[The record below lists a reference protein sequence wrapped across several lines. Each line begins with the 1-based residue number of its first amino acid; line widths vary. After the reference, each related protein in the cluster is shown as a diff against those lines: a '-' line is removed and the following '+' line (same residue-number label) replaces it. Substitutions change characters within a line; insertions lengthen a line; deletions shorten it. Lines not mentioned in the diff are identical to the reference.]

1 MLALFPPRPAPTP
14 NTPTE
19 KHPDDYDE
27 EEEMN
32 YLSPLTTASAD
43 RAVADRH
50 ALGNDYEADLI
61 SSGLFALTDRPSSKV
76 RTAIVRTSPTTL
88 ILVAASEA
96 GYYCGGLRQ
105 VELQLHLSNDG
116 RIEDDSGYHLPDPAI
131 FVSDHAGGNLNRFE
145 IPRDLALWAMRG
157 VATRA
162 GDAEASLL
170 GLAELDVTG
179 RRLAADVRELPDDD
193 RGLFLGQGLEGL
205 AADVARATLIRER
218 FAPAPSHQ
226 PLLLGRSRVWSTADY
241 TVPAGT
247 IVEDALDLP
256 ADSVFT
262 AVWYDSRDPGY
273 DVSDGRGVSPLL
285 RLIDSPEANGMAIT
299 AAEPTGSSTWRQWAP
314 QGVSQ
319 RTLYGWR
326 YVIHTGEG
334 PTLRE
339 LGGSR
344 FFKDFITVDKTEKHH
359 FNNPVALPN
368 EADGGYTGP
377 LPGEPHRRIRRH
389 YDAYFTKVALDVKL
403 DDEWYRFDYRVMWR
417 SDVVDEAADVGK
429 AAESLLRGNDL
440 CWADIDGAEIKIL
453 DDSTPDRGAGEDA
466 KPPLKRGRFLQWV
479 RRLAEQSK

>member
-1 MLALFPPRPAPTP
+1 
-14 NTPTE
+14 
-19 KHPDDYDE
+19 
-27 EEEMN
+27 MN
-32 YLSPLTTASAD
+32 YLSPLTAPTAD

-50 ALGNDYEADLI
+50 AIGNDYEADLI

-96 GYYCGGLRQ
+96 SYHGELQQ

-116 RIEDDSGYHLPDPAI
+116 RTEDDNGYHLPDPAI
-131 FVSDHAGGNLNRFE
+131 FVSDHAGGDLRRFE
-145 IPRDLALWAMRG
+145 ITRDLALWAMHG
-157 VATRA
+157 VAARA
-162 GDAEASLL
+162 GDAEASQL
-170 GLAELDVTG
+170 GLCELEDAG
-179 RRLAADVRELPDDD
+179 WRLAADRRELPDDD
-193 RGLFLGQGLEGL
+193 RGLFLEQGLEKL

-218 FAPAPSHQ
+218 FAPAPRHQ
-226 PLLLGRSRVWSTADY
+226 PLLLGRSRVWSPADY

-256 ADSVFT
+256 ADAVFT

-273 DVSDGRGVSPLL
+273 DISDGRGVSPLL

-299 AAEPTGSSTWRQWAP
+299 AAEPTGSSTWRPWAP

-339 LGGSR
+339 FGGSR

-377 LPGEPHRRIRRH
+377 LPGEPHRRIQQVNDGH
-389 YDAYFTKVALDVKL
+389 FTKLNLDAEHDGQWGWL
-403 DDEWYRFDYRVMWR
+403 DRVVWL
-417 SDVVDEAADVGK
+417 SETVDEADVHK
-429 AAESLLRGNDL
+429 AAEGLLRGNDL
-440 CWADIDGAEIKIL
+440 CWADIDGAEIKTL
-453 DDSTPDRGAGEDA
+453 HRTAVEEPR
-466 KPPLKRGRFLQWV
+466 PPHRRGRFLQWV
-479 RRLAEQSK
+479 SRRAQQSKQTGR

>member
-1 MLALFPPRPAPTP
+1 
-14 NTPTE
+14 
-19 KHPDDYDE
+19 
-27 EEEMN
+27 MN
-32 YLSPLTTASAD
+32 YLSPFTAPTDD
-43 RAVADRH
+43 RAVDRR
-50 ALGNDYEADLI
+50 ALSNEGVGGLI

-76 RTAIVRTSPTTL
+76 RTAVVRTSPTTL

-96 GYYCGGLRQ
+96 GYHGELQQ

-116 RIEDDSGYHLPDPAI
+116 RTEDDSGYHLPDPVI
-131 FVSDHAGGNLNRFE
+131 FVSNHAGGNLNRSE

-157 VATRA
+157 VAARA
-162 GDAEASLL
+162 GDAEASRL
-170 GLAELDVTG
+170 GLAELDDAG
-179 RRLAADVRELPDDD
+179 RRLAADVRELSDDD

-205 AADVARATLIRER
+205 AADVKRATRVRER
-218 FAPAPSHQ
+218 FAPAPRHQ
-226 PLLLGRSRVWSTADY
+226 PLLLGRSRVWSPADY

-256 ADSVFT
+256 ADAVFT

-273 DVSDGRGVSPLL
+273 DVSDGRGVSLLL

-299 AAEPTGSSTWRQWAP
+299 AAEPTGSSTWRPWAP

-359 FNNPVALPN
+359 FKNPVALPN
-368 EADGGYTGP
+368 GADGGYTGP
-377 LPGEPHRRIRRH
+377 LPGEPHRRLQQVNDGH
-389 YDAYFTKVALDVKL
+389 YTVLNLDVEHDGQWGCL
-403 DDEWYRFDYRVMWR
+403 DRVVWF
-417 SDVVDEAADVGK
+417 SETVDEADVRK
-429 AAESLLRGNDL
+429 AAENLLRGNDL
-440 CWADIDGAEIKIL
+440 CWADIDGAEIKSL
-453 DDSTPDRGAGEDA
+453 HRTAVEEPR
-466 KPPLKRGRFLQWV
+466 PPLRRGRFLQWV
-479 RRLAEQSK
+479 SRLAEGSG

>member
-1 MLALFPPRPAPTP
+1 
-14 NTPTE
+14 
-19 KHPDDYDE
+19 
-27 EEEMN
+27 MN
-32 YLSPLTTASAD
+32 YLSPLTAPTAV

-96 GYYCGGLRQ
+96 GAGVGLQQ

-116 RIEDDSGYHLPDPAI
+116 RTEDDNGYHLPDPAI
-131 FVSDHAGGNLNRFE
+131 FVSDHAGGDLRRFE
-145 IPRDLALWAMRG
+145 ITRDLALWAMHG
-157 VATRA
+157 VAARA
-162 GDAEASLL
+162 GDAEASQL
-170 GLAELDVTG
+170 GLCELEDAG
-179 RRLAADVRELPDDD
+179 WRLAADRRELPDDD
-193 RGLFLGQGLEGL
+193 RGLFLGQGLEKL

-218 FAPAPSHQ
+218 FAPAPRHQ
-226 PLLLGRSRVWSTADY
+226 PLLLGRSRVWSPADY

-256 ADSVFT
+256 ADAVFT

-273 DVSDGRGVSPLL
+273 DISDGRGVSPLL

-299 AAEPTGSSTWRQWAP
+299 AAEPTGSSTWRPWAP

-339 LGGSR
+339 FGGSR

-377 LPGEPHRRIRRH
+377 LPGEPHRRLRWD
-389 YDAYFTKVALDVKL
+389 YDDTAVTIIVTTLIDGEWVNGNSVRI
-403 DDEWYRFDYRVMWR
+403 DD
-417 SDVVDEAADVGK
+417 SDAADTYQVIDK
-429 AAESLLRGNDL
+429 LLEMAGL
-440 CWADIDGAEIKIL
+440 CWADIE
-453 DDSTPDRGAGEDA
+453 DDPQETKLLRAIETS
-466 KPPLKRGRFLQWV
+466 
-479 RRLAEQSK
+479 

>member
-1 MLALFPPRPAPTP
+1 
-14 NTPTE
+14 
-19 KHPDDYDE
+19 
-27 EEEMN
+27 MN
-32 YLSPLTTASAD
+32 YLSPLTAPTDD
-43 RAVADRH
+43 RAVDRR
-50 ALGNDYEADLI
+50 ALGDDGLGGLI

-96 GYYCGGLRQ
+96 GYHGGLRQ

-116 RIEDDSGYHLPDPAI
+116 RTEDDSGYHLPDPVI

-157 VATRA
+157 VAARS
-162 GDAEASLL
+162 GDAEASRL
-170 GLAELDVTG
+170 GLCELDDAG
-179 RRLAADVRELPDDD
+179 RRLAADRRELPDDD
-193 RGLFLGQGLEGL
+193 RGLFLGQGLEKL
-205 AADVARATLIRER
+205 AADVARATLMRER

-226 PLLLGRSRVWSTADY
+226 PLLLGRSWVWSPADY

-285 RLIDSPEANGMAIT
+285 RLIDSPEAYGMAIT
-299 AAEPTGSSTWRQWAP
+299 AAEPTGSSTWRPWAP

-359 FNNPVALPN
+359 FKNAVALPD

-377 LPGEPHRRIRRH
+377 LPGEPHRRIQQVS
-389 YDAYFTKVALDVKL
+389 DGNFTKLNLDAEHDGQWGWL
-403 DDEWYRFDYRVMWR
+403 DRLVWR
-417 SDVVDEAADVGK
+417 SDTVDEADVRK
-429 AAESLLRGNDL
+429 AAEGLLRGNDL
-440 CWADIDGAEIKIL
+440 CWADIDGAEIKTL
-453 DDSTPDRGAGEDA
+453 DDSTLDRGVVEEPR
-466 KPPLKRGRFLQWV
+466 PPLKRGRFLQWV
-479 RRLAEQSK
+479 SRLAEGSG